1 MKSIKQSASLLNKT
15 VDIITKVMMVSLFVG
30 LAYIVY
36 QTAYNEKKLTKEEN
50 KSLTALIFLMG

>member
-36 QTAYNEKKLTKEEN
+36 QTVYNEKKLTKEEN